1 MHSWIPCWREEVG
14 QRWES
19 LTEREREV
27 VMQIAT
33 GKSNRQI
40 AETLSVAKKTVEYH
54 GNSKQIDRENCSRC
68 ARASL
73 AKFKANEVGVDVG
86 DKLLSV
92 QPRLSWTPQNCFV
105 CHHVTNI
112 LHKLG
117 VASRLEA
124 AAWVHDHLPDDLWD
138 DEAQAT

>member
-1 MHSWIPCWREEVG
+1 MRSWIPCWREEVG

-105 CHHVTNI
+105 CPSCDEHLAQTGC
-112 LHKLG
+112 G
-117 VASRLEA
+117 VPIGGRSVGARSYPR
-124 AAWVHDHLPDDLWD
+124 
-138 DEAQAT
+138 